1 MARTVTVRLIDDLD
15 HESAADET
23 VTFTLDGVK
32 YEIDLSAVN
41 AKQLRVNLQPWIDAS
56 RRVGGQKRR
65 LAHSGSV
72 AGADRAL
79 NAAIRTWA
87 RRSGLVVPTR
97 GRLPRSLINA
107 YQASA

>member
-1 MARTVTVRLIDDLD
+1 MARSVIVRLVDDLD
-15 HESAADET
+15 HEAAADET
-23 VTFTLDGVK
+23 VTFSLDGVR
-32 YEIDLSAVN
+32 YEIDLAAAN
-41 AKQLRVNLQPWIDAS
+41 AKQLRSDLQPWIGAS

-87 RRSGLVVPTR
+87 RRTGLDVPTR
-97 GRLPRSLINA
+97 GRLPRSLIHA